1 MLPIFELNQLFEN
14 DPEICDMNSR
24 QTLQPVGNHVILIS
38 DTSKAIHKVIKFTPD
53 LIISDVNL
61 SGISGKDPRVAL
73 KSQGLRMPLI
83 VIAEKGQENEGIQAI
98 GLGAAD
104 HLQPNPYPIQ
114 FSLSGGKAQLT
125 IEQRQVVIGIKELFQ
140 HVLNSI
146 KSICQP
152 LENIWK
158 GGVEQC
164 LHLT

>member
-1 MLPIFELNQLFEN
+1 MLPIIELNQLYEN
-14 DPEICDMNSR
+14 DPEMGDMISH
-24 QTLQPVGNHVILIS
+24 QTLQPDNHQVDAVS
-38 DTSKAIHKVIKFTPD
+38 DASNAIQLVIKFTPD
-53 LIISDVNL
+53 LIISDFNL

-125 IEQRQVVIGIKELFQ
+125 VEQGQVVIGIKELFQ